1 MEIKL
6 ENGKKVKLKKLTIDE
21 KDNLLDSCKFVYGEN
36 GEVKGIEAMHSTI
49 TKFLRI
55 AIDGNVTDEL
65 LESFTFSDRVSAFE
79 KIQSLLLKG
88 ELKPSK

>member
-6 ENGKKVKLKKLTIDE
+6 ESGKKVKIKKLTIDE
-21 KDNLLDSCKFVYGEN
+21 KDILLDSCEFTYGKN
-36 GEVKGIEAMHSTI
+36 GEVKGMQAMHSTM
-49 TKFLRI
+49 TKFLRT
-55 AIDGNVTDEL
+55 ALDGNVTDEL
-65 LESFTFSDRVSAFE
+65 LESFTFADKVAAFE

>member
-6 ENGKKVKLKKLTIDE
+6 ENGKKVKIKKLTIDE
-21 KDNLLDSCKFVYGEN
+21 KDSLLDSCKFSYDE
-36 GEVKGIEAMHSTI
+36 KGVVTGMQAMHSTM
-49 TKFLRI
+49 TKFLRT

-65 LESFTFSDRVSAFE
+65 LESFTFQDRTNVFE
-79 KIQSLLLKG
+79 NIQSLLLKG